1 MINSLTKSMT
11 MLISTFTWTLKITL
25 NASETTKF
33 GFPMKNCAIYMC
45 IVPVFLELRI
55 SLFLLVIMGFLM
67 TKCSCLLEMTSN
79 LFKNPKVG
87 FYLKNWPINMCVVF
101 GCSIV

>member
-1 MINSLTKSMT
+1 MYILKNYQFTH
-11 MLISTFTWTLKITL
+11 LISSFTRNLKMAL
-25 NASETTKF
+25 NAPETTKF
-33 GFPMKNCAIYMC
+33 GFPMENWANNMC
-45 IVPVFLELRI
+45 IVPVLLELRI
-55 SLFLLVIMGFLM
+55 SYFLLAIMGFLM